1 VSPEEIRH
9 LAIGRS
15 VHGYDRKEV
24 DRLLA
29 EIADSFEAVW
39 HQRTTL
45 YADVQQ
51 LQEQL
56 KRQEIAHGD
65 RQRAD
70 AERNERDRAALL
82 AELEH
87 AQTELQELRAA
98 GEQLDAEQ
106 DERHE
111 EQERSAAELTRLQ
124 ADAER
129 LRNER
134 DRLLEETRRWTTV
147 ISEERTKLSEFLLN
161 ALDQVEQVSTNGTT
175 PAARQN
181 ELNEL
186 QPASGF
192 VSRAGTPAT
201 VAPLSTSPRTTA
213 PAPTIAPSPI
223 VTPPRMTAPDP
234 SEAPRLTRVSS
245 SSQSTAR

>member
-1 VSPEEIRH
+1 MHTSSPKQSPAEKGNPTTLSPEEIRH

-15 VHGYDRKEV
+15 LHGYDRNEV

-56 KRQEIAHGD
+56 RRQEIAHSD
-65 RQRAD
+65 RQRED
-70 AERNERDRAALL
+70 AERNNADRATLL

-106 DERHE
+106 SERDQDE
-111 EQERSAAELTRLQ
+111 ERSAAELTRLQ
-124 ADAER
+124 AEAER
-129 LRNER
+129 LRN
-134 DRLLEETRRWTTV
+134 
-147 ISEERTKLSEFLLN
+147 
-161 ALDQVEQVSTNGTT
+161 
-175 PAARQN
+175 
-181 ELNEL
+181 
-186 QPASGF
+186 
-192 VSRAGTPAT
+192 
-201 VAPLSTSPRTTA
+201 
-213 PAPTIAPSPI
+213 
-223 VTPPRMTAPDP
+223 
-234 SEAPRLTRVSS
+234 
-245 SSQSTAR
+245 